1 MAAEQD
7 VVQAVH
13 RILVEEFEL
22 EPERVT
28 AQAHLIDD
36 LELDS
41 LDAVDLIA
49 ALEDTFGGRV
59 NEDEARKVRLVSDI
73 YVLTE
78 RTIEAAKAKAAADA
92 EPPASQPLGS

>member
-1 MAAEQD
+1 MAQQQ
-7 VVQAVH
+7 VVAAVH

-22 EPERVT
+22 EPERVV
-28 AQAHLIDD
+28 AEAHLIDD

-59 NEDEARKVRLVSDI
+59 DEEEARKVRLVSDI
-73 YVLTE
+73 YTLTE
-78 RTIEAAKAKAAADA
+78 RTIESAKARAEAADL
-92 EPPASQPLGS
+92 ASQPLEAGE